1 MSTIATTPVL
11 NGVVATAAAG
21 NATYTAIATGTASLD
36 STNTQTEWVSQEHV
50 DTTANDAVFNTDM
63 DTFCNASL
71 TYTLTSESFVTINLG
86 GTTPVRI
93 NFAPNL
99 VWDRAYELL
108 RVHADINVDAVG
120 QVSLPTIL
128 GSNQDCFYLQL
139 YYQDNTNAWIP
150 FSACEWGYSITNYTE
165 FDVTNVVFDPP
176 YKPAH
181 DYSTELQNYALT
193 HPRHRFR
200 CSISGFLLP
209 VAAGIKAIELR
220 AKLDTVATIASV
232 TFKEATMACVMV
244 RN

>member
-1 MSTIATTPVL
+1 MSTIAITPAL
-11 NGVVATAAAG
+11 NGAVATAAAA
-21 NATYTAIATGTASLD
+21 NATYTAIATGTAALD
-36 STNTQTEWVSQEHV
+36 STNSQTEWVSQAHV
-50 DTTANDAVFNTDM
+50 DTTAKDAVFNTDM
-63 DTFCNASL
+63 GTFCNSAL
-71 TYTLTSESFVTINLG
+71 TFTLTSESFVTINLG
-86 GTTPVRI
+86 GVTPVRI
-93 NFAPNL
+93 NFVPNL
-99 VWDRAYELL
+99 VWDRPYELL

-120 QVSLPTIL
+120 QVTLPAIM

-139 YYQDNTNAWIP
+139 YYQDNANNWIA

-165 FDVTNVVFDPP
+165 FDVTDVSFDPP
-176 YKPAH
+176 LKPNH

-200 CSISGFLLP
+200 CSITGFLLP

-232 TFKEATMACVMV
+232 TFKEATMVSVMV

>member
-11 NGVVATAAAG
+11 NGVVATAAAA
-21 NATYTAIATGTASLD
+21 NATYTAIATGTAALD

-50 DTTANDAVFNTDM
+50 DTTAKDAVWNTDM
-63 DTFCNASL
+63 ATFCNASL
-71 TYTLTSESFVTINLG
+71 TYTLTSESFVAINLG

-93 NFAPNL
+93 NFTPNL

-108 RVHADINVDAVG
+108 RIHADINVDAVG
-120 QVSLPTIL
+120 AVSLPAIL

-139 YYQDNTNAWIP
+139 WYLDNTNTWI
-150 FSACEWGYSITNYTE
+150 SVSTCQWGYSITNYTE
-165 FDVTNVVFDPP
+165 FDVTAVNAGPHGP
-176 YKPAH
+176 YDA
-181 DYSTELQNYALT
+181 STDLQNYALT
-193 HPRHRFR
+193 HPRHRLR
-200 CSISGFLLP
+200 CSVTGFLLP
-209 VAAGIKAIELR
+209 VANGIKAIELR

>member
-1 MSTIATTPVL
+1 MSTIATSPAPD
-11 NGVVATAAAG
+11 GVVATAAAA
-21 NATYTAIATGTASLD
+21 NTNYTAIATGTAALD

-50 DTTANDAVFNTDM
+50 DTTAKDAVWNTDM
-63 DTFCNASL
+63 GTFCNPTL

-93 NFAPNL
+93 NFTPNL

-108 RVHADINVDAVG
+108 RVHADINLDAVG
-120 QVSLPTIL
+120 QVTLPSIL

-139 YYQDNTNAWIP
+139 YYLDNTNNWIA

-176 YKPAH
+176 LMPPH
-181 DYSTELQNYALT
+181 DFSGTLQSYALT
-193 HPRHRFR
+193 HPRHRLR

-209 VAAGIKAIELR
+209 VQNGIKAIELR
-220 AKLDTVATIASV
+220 ARLEDTATVASV
-232 TFKEATMACVMV
+232 RFKEATMACVMV

>member
-11 NGVVATAAAG
+11 NGVVATAAAA
-21 NATYTAIATGTASLD
+21 NTTYTAIATGTAALD

-50 DTTANDAVFNTDM
+50 DTTAKDAVWNTDM
-63 DTFCNASL
+63 GTFCNAVL

-93 NFAPNL
+93 SFSPNL

-108 RVHADINVDAVG
+108 RVHADINLDAVG
-120 QVSLPTIL
+120 QVSLPAIL

-139 YYQDNTNAWIP
+139 YYQDNTNTWIP
-150 FSACEWGYSITNYTE
+150 FSTCEWGYSITNYTE
-165 FDVTNVVFDPP
+165 FDVTDVDCGPGHTHEDF
-176 YKPAH
+176 
-181 DYSTELQNYALT
+181 STKLQNYALT
-193 HPRHRFR
+193 HPRHRLR

-209 VAAGIKAIELR
+209 VQNGIKAIELR
-220 AKLDTVATIASV
+220 ARLDDSATVASV
-232 TFKEATMACVMV
+232 RFKEATMACVMV